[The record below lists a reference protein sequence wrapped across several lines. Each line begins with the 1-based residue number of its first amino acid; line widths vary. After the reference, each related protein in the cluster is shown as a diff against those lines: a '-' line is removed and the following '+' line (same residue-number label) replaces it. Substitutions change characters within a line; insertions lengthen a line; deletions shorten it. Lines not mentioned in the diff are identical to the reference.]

1 MYEYFKN
8 IAEKNSCQSL
18 GACTIHPSVNALYEV
33 LLSQI
38 REISFYLV
46 KLKEFGIT
54 NKLAM
59 AEATEALSIFLINTS
74 FNKEKYLN
82 LVKRLNY
89 LKTKIK
95 EKYLSYCAERE
106 LPCEIINTNL
116 EINDS
121 TTITGLIN
129 YFEGKQKSSDLSK
142 QRLFELITLMAKLA
156 AVNIVKIKKLEN
168 TYDIYDFEIL
178 RFFALTNGYSIRNE
192 KIIRRINEFS
202 SLLFEIKEKLFELY
216 EKNYGKKEDA
226 HINKNPLKGHSILAS
241 GGDLDE
247 LNELL
252 KTLENFETKEKIN
265 VYTNGA
271 LILAHFYPKFK
282 NNKFLKGHYGSDNAQ
297 YDFSVFPGSILITQ
311 NFIQKIDT
319 LYKGEIFSNKLI
331 SFERVFDIKNNDYK
345 PVIEA
350 TLELE
355 GFLED
360 KNEFS
365 ELKVEYDIDNICDIL
380 ENFKDDKVALVAGAF
395 EDDKFLVEYE
405 NTKIIHLNS
414 PLEMDLLLKSV
425 KTLKEKGVKV
435 SVFFTQC
442 NLENLS
448 GLFSILNQEVEIY
461 LANCSFALINPH
473 VLEALKDDFKVK
485 MI

>member
-18 GACTIHPSVNALYEV
+18 GACTLHPSVNALYEV
-33 LLSQI
+33 LLTQI

-59 AEATEALSIFLINTS
+59 AESIEALSIFLINTS

-82 LVKRLNY
+82 LVKRLYY
-89 LKTKIK
+89 LKIKIK
-95 EKYLSYCAERE
+95 EKYLSYCTQRE

-116 EINDS
+116 EITDK
-121 TTITGLIN
+121 TTLSELIK
-129 YFEGKQKSSDLSK
+129 YFEAKQKTLDAAK
-142 QRLFELITLMAKLA
+142 QRLFELITLIAKLA
-156 AVNIVKIKKLEN
+156 AINIVKIKKLN
-168 TYDIYDFEIL
+168 DSFDKFDFEIL

-192 KIIRRINEFS
+192 KIKRRINEFCQI
-202 SLLFEIKEKLFELY
+202 LYEIKEKLCELY
-216 EKNYGKKEDA
+216 EQKYGKKEHA
-226 HINKNPLKGHSILAS
+226 LINKNPKKGHAILIS
-241 GGDLDE
+241 GNDIDE
-247 LNELL
+247 LEGLL
-252 KTLENFETKEKIN
+252 TTLENFKTKEEIN

-271 LILAHFYPKFK
+271 LFMAHFFPYFK
-282 NNKFLKGHYGSDNAQ
+282 NNRFLKGHFGSDNAQ

-319 LYKGEIFSNKLI
+319 LYKGEIFSNKII

-360 KNEFS
+360 KNEF
-365 ELKVEYDIDNICDIL
+365 EEIKVDYDIDNIEKIL
-380 ENFKDDKVALVAGAF
+380 ENFSDEKVVIIAGRAD
-395 EDDKFLVEYE
+395 ENKFLEEYE

-414 PLEMDLLLKSV
+414 PIEMNLLLKSV
-425 KTLKEKGVKV
+425 RVLKEKGVKV
-435 SVFFTQC
+435 TVFFTQC
-442 NLENLS
+442 DLENLS
-448 GLFSILNQEVEIY
+448 GLFSILNLEVEIF
-461 LANCSFALINPH
+461 LANCSYVLVNPH
-473 VLEALKDDFKVK
+473 VIEALRDDFKVE